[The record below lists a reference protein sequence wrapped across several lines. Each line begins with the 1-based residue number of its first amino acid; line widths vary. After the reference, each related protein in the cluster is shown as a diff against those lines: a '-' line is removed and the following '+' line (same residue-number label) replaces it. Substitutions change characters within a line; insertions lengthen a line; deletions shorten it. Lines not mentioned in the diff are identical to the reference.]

1 MQKLPN
7 DDVFLE
13 GLVNRSNSS
22 DSPNEFSVP
31 PPPQPQSFA
40 KEPKNYALVDKDY
53 AAWKKACEA
62 CKNNPDSL
70 DPLRSLSNRPDLLS
84 WRSPVSGQTL
94 LHELAAS
101 GATAS
106 TLRGAVELGCEEA
119 LVNRR
124 GETANTIAARKQGK
138 VQSFEPS
145 FRGRNRTMSSRRV
158 TRELSPETQL
168 TWGALAARSPPPM
181 QQVQQPPQIP
191 SMAATM
197 QSSSTSC
204 RKKGLSLARGEKAK
218 IAKASINLDLDL
230 NEEETYDRAELEQK
244 IQQAYGAS
252 ARVQIDEVSEC
263 SLRASRA
270 GTGRWQNVKCR
281 VMCDD
286 ASEAKQWVADGTA
299 RQKLAS
305 ALNVTNTA
313 AVEFGK
319 EAQVDDVDAVTLK
332 LDSDSASILCGA
344 CLLYNADDRC
354 EKVVCY
360 SDRFSAEGSVRH
372 SGDTQ
377 VDGKSVHTIS
387 IVLSKVPDDIS
398 QLYFT
403 LCSCGPADLSGFANP
418 SIMLYQNSQPDANL
432 LEYSINQAEK
442 SASCVM
448 ARMLRQP
455 VWTQGDAAVISR
467 TLRKLRLPLLSID
480 LIMAMATESSWSLQ
494 ALGTEEWNIAEKIC
508 SNYHYSKVLIEE
520 RLKTKTSASV
530 GMVGFKR
537 PSAAQV

>member
-1 MQKLPN
+1 
-7 DDVFLE
+7 
-13 GLVNRSNSS
+13 
-22 DSPNEFSVP
+22 
-31 PPPQPQSFA
+31 
-40 KEPKNYALVDKDY
+40 
-53 AAWKKACEA
+53 
-62 CKNNPDSL
+62 
-70 DPLRSLSNRPDLLS
+70 
-84 WRSPVSGQTL
+84 
-94 LHELAAS
+94 
-101 GATAS
+101 
-106 TLRGAVELGCEEA
+106 
-119 LVNRR
+119 
-124 GETANTIAARKQGK
+124 
-138 VQSFEPS
+138 
-145 FRGRNRTMSSRRV
+145 
-158 TRELSPETQL
+158 
-168 TWGALAARSPPPM
+168 
-181 QQVQQPPQIP
+181 
-191 SMAATM
+191 
-197 QSSSTSC
+197 
-204 RKKGLSLARGEKAK
+204 
-218 IAKASINLDLDL
+218 LDLDL
-230 NEEETYDRAELEQK
+230 NQEENCDRVELEKMIQK
-244 IQQAYGAS
+244 AYGAN
-252 ARVQIDEVSEC
+252 ATVQIDDVSEATR
-263 SLRASRA
+263 SGDRSS
-270 GTGRWQNVKCR
+270 TGRWQNVKGR

-286 ASEAKQWVADGTA
+286 AYEAKRWVSDGNTRERLATA
-299 RQKLAS
+299 LAVS
-305 ALNVTNTA
+305 SPA
-313 AVEFGK
+313 AVEFGSAAK
-319 EAQVDDVDAVTLK
+319 VDDVDAVTLK

-344 CLLYNADDRC
+344 CLLYTADDTC

-360 SDRFSAEGSVRH
+360 SDRYSAEGSVRH

-387 IVLSKVPDDIS
+387 IVLSKVPEDIS

-403 LCSCGPADLSGFANP
+403 LCSCGPADLSGFVNP